1 MLTVAGEEERKLYP
15 FCRVQPMPVAEDGSD
30 SAEAGIIS
38 HEAVGDFAERSA
50 GGVPGLARIIQGD
63 QFSGI
68 KMGYG
73 SICYTLRTGSYHL
86 IHCSSTHQRGRL
98 G

>member
-1 MLTVAGEEERKLYP
+1 
-15 FCRVQPMPVAEDGSD
+15 MPVAEDGSD

-50 GGVPGLARIIQGD
+50 GGVHGLARIIQGRPIQWD
-63 QFSGI
+63 KNGI
-68 KMGYG
+68 RLY
-73 SICYTLRTGSYHL
+73 LLHPRTGSYYL
-86 IHCSSTHQRGRL
+86 INCSSTHQRGRL